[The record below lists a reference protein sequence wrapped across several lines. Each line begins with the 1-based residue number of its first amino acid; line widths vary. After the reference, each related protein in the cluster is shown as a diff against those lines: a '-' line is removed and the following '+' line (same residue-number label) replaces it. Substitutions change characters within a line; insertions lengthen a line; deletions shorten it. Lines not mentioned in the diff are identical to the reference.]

1 MSSSSSKHRVKK
13 KTKRATSDKKLS
25 INNVNLFDIVVDFN
39 PTKVMRLTAV
49 LFPRL
54 LSHL

>member
-13 KTKRATSDKKLS
+13 KTKRATSDKKFS